1 MCLSAIVNESFLQ
14 YTKLMFW
21 KYIDL
26 LSNAS
31 DIILKTFLALF
42 LWETDANLYPIL
54 IFGVAYFAAI
64 PIASLIGGALS
75 NLIAPKIAM
84 LSGIWMQVTQIILI
98 ILLANSLDTFLLI
111 LIGIIG
117 GLGEGFK
124 NVAIRDIAD
133 QTRLHNNEAKYYA
146 GKSIQYQLLSLF
158 IPLVCTLIIGIG
170 PDGYLVVFKIAIFIL
185 IAESLLTSLVQVQN
199 PSSTFSLKTI
209 LTVPGTNPAK
219 LTLIKGVFLEGLSEG
234 VTLTIVPII
243 TLVFVGSIINWGIL
257 NTALVLISILAG
269 IVIGQIIDD
278 INSKSLYAIGALIY
292 ASTCLFFISRYNFYI
307 LAVFLIARTLM
318 LVIKSSSYY
327 GSIDKIM
334 SQDSNEAYLYSEY
347 QFLIDL
353 VTSIARLIPLVIL
366 ILLNIN
372 IKDETI
378 IRSVL
383 IILGL
388 IPLFTLSMLG
398 KTSAFNKA
406 AGV

>member
-1 MCLSAIVNESFLQ
+1 MLWE
-14 YTKLMFW
+14 
-21 KYIDL
+21 YIDS

-54 IFGVAYFAAI
+54 VFGVAYFAAI

-75 NLIAPKIAM
+75 NSVAPKIAM

-111 LIGIIG
+111 FIGIIG
-117 GLGEGFK
+117 GLGKGFK

-133 QTRLHNNEAKYYA
+133 QTRPHDNEAKYYA
-146 GKSIQYQLLSLF
+146 GKSIQYQLLNLF
-158 IPLVCTLIIGIG
+158 IPLACALIIGTG
-170 PDGYLVVFKIAIFIL
+170 TSGYLVVFEIAIFIL
-185 IAESLLTSLVQVQN
+185 IAESFLTSLVQVQN
-199 PSSTFSLKTI
+199 LSTTFRLKEI
-209 LTVPGTNPAK
+209 LTIPGTNPSK
-219 LTLIKGVFLEGLSEG
+219 LTLIKGIFLEGLSEG

-278 INSKSLYAIGALIY
+278 INSKSLYAVGALIY

-307 LAVFLIARTLM
+307 LAIFLVARTLM
-318 LVIKSSSYY
+318 FVIKNAGYY

-353 VTSIARLIPLVIL
+353 VTSVARLIPLVIL

-398 KTSAFNKA
+398 RTSVFNKA
-406 AGV
+406 TRA